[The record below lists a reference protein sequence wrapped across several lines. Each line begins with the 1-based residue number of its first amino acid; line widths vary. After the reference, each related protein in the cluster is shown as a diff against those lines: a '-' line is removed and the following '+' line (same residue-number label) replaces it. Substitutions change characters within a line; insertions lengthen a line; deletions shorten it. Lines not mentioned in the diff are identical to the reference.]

1 MDGKHL
7 RNQLFYWM
15 WRYRNP
21 DFLASER
28 NAWHCNAPENFQTGR
43 EGERNFVEIK
53 GNTPPKGFQRVIQVF
68 NLKPEELAGKEA
80 VLRFEAK
87 VETLS
92 GKVSFAVREADK
104 AGKSLRYETI
114 ALTKYDKHDWKE
126 YRRTFKISPETA
138 SLGLYI
144 TADYLGA
151 EDRVRYSGLK
161 LILK

>member
-7 RNQLFYWM
+7 RNRL

-21 DFLASER
+21 DFLSPTGNE
-28 NAWHCNAPENFQTGR
+28 WHCNAPENFRTGR

-53 GNTPPKGFQRVIQVF
+53 GNTPPKGFQRLIQVF

-92 GKVSFAVREADK
+92 GTVSFAVREVDK
-104 AGKSLRYETI
+104 TGKSLRYETI
-114 ALTKYDKHDWKE
+114 ALTKYDRHDWKE
-126 YRRTFKISPETA
+126 YRRAFRISPETA
-138 SLGLYI
+138 SIALHI

-151 EDRVRYSGLK
+151 DDSIQYSGLK
-161 LILK
+161 LILR